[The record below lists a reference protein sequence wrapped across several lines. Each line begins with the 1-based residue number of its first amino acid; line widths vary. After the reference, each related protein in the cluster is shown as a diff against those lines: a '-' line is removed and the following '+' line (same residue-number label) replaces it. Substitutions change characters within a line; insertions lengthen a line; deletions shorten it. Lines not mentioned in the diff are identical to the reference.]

1 MENNVQPDTF
11 VRPEIKDFSPYSPGL
26 SIDEIRSKYHLQR
39 VIKMASNENPLGV
52 SPLVQNTLA
61 KHIGGVFRYPRSG
74 SPELRAALARHLDVP
89 EEWIVAGN
97 GSDEIIDLLIRVKA
111 RPGRDH
117 VLLFEPSFSM
127 YRLLARLCGV
137 EVRSIPLDDD
147 FQFPWVRMLQSVTD
161 ETAMVFVTTPD
172 NPTGYAPKVQELESI
187 AGQLPPHALLIVDE
201 AYMDFAQPMDE
212 YSLLPRLKEMPNVV
226 VLRTFSKLYGL
237 AGLRLGYGVMPPWL
251 ADALIRV
258 KPPFSVNSLAEV
270 AGMAALQDHHFVR
283 ATLECVISGRIYLS
297 AELERLGCRVFPSQ
311 ANFLLFKPGRDG
323 RKKLS
328 AQDVFQELLRRGV
341 IIRPLKSYGLDE
353 YLRVSIGTEEENQ
366 IFIREL
372 EAVLHG

>member
-1 MENNVQPDTF
+1 MQPDTF

>member
-1 MENNVQPDTF
+1 MQSDTF

-26 SIDEIRSKYHLQR
+26 SIDEIREKYALQR

-52 SPLVQNTLA
+52 SPLVQKTLA

-74 SPELRAALARHLDVP
+74 SPDLRAALARHLDVP

-111 RPGRDH
+111 RPGKDH

-137 EVRSIPLDDD
+137 EVRTIPLDED
-147 FQFPWVRMLQSVTD
+147 FHFPWVRMLQSVTE
-161 ETAMVFVTTPD
+161 ETAVVFVTTPD
-172 NPTGYAPKVQELESI
+172 NPTGYAPEVQELESV
-187 AGQLPPHALLIVDE
+187 AGQLPPHVLLVVDE
-201 AYMDFAQPMDE
+201 AYMDFARPMDE
-212 YSLLPRLKEMPNVV
+212 YTLLPRLKDMPNVV

-258 KPPFSVNSLAEV
+258 KPPFSVNILAEV
-270 AGMAALQDHHFVR
+270 AGTAALQDIDFTR
-283 ATLECVISGRIYLS
+283 ATLDCVITGRTYL
-297 AELERLGCRVFPSQ
+297 ATELERMGCRVFPSQ
-311 ANFLLFKPGRDG
+311 ANFLLFKLGRAN
-323 RKKLS
+323 RNELS
-328 AQDVFQELLRRGV
+328 AQHVFQELLRRGV

-366 IFIREL
+366 IFIREI